1 MFQLFKKNRMWRVR
15 PLKDRYRVV
24 IIGGGVHG
32 LSTAYYLTKLG
43 VKDIAVLDKG
53 YLGGGASARTT
64 AIIRSNYLTV
74 EGIPFFDE
82 SVKLYEGLA
91 KELDFNLL
99 FNQMGR
105 LDLGHTDAALYALRM
120 RTEFNRILGVDSRM
134 VGPSEIK
141 RLVPS
146 MNLREGL
153 PYPIIGALY
162 HPPCG
167 VIRHDAVVWGFAR
180 GADRG
185 GAELHPFTEVT
196 GIDRENGRVT
206 GVEVKVPSPHEG
218 GSDGSR
224 TIQAEVVLN
233 ATAGWSSDVARLA
246 GVSLPITTH
255 PLQAMVTEPLK
266 PFLDK
271 TISSANLHAYVYQ
284 TDRGEVVI
292 GGGVDPYP
300 SYSMRSALLP
310 MEQLAGHTLE
320 MFPCLS
326 NVKVLRQWAGLC
338 DMTPDYAPIMG
349 PVDGLDG
356 FIISCGWGSW
366 GFKAAPAAGKNIATL
381 IATGQTPD
389 LIKPFALSRFHQ
401 GKLVNERAAA
411 PAAAIH

>member
-1 MFQLFKKNRMWRVR
+1 MFQLFRRNRMWQAR

-91 KELDFNLL
+91 KELNFNLL

-134 VGPSEIK
+134 VGPAEIK
-141 RLVPS
+141 RLVPAMS
-146 MNLREGL
+146 LREGL

-167 VIRHDAVVWGFAR
+167 VIRHDAVVWGFGR

-196 GIDRENGRVT
+196 AIDSANGRVT
-206 GVEVKVPSPHEG
+206 GVEVKVPSPSG
-218 GSDGSR
+218 GGLGWGR
-224 TIQAEVVLN
+224 TIQADVVLN

-300 SYSMRSALLP
+300 SYSMRSSLLP
-310 MEQLAGHTLE
+310 LEQLAGHTLE

-326 NVKVLRQWAGLC
+326 KVKVLRQWAGLC
-338 DMTPDYAPIMG
+338 DMSPDYAPIMG

-356 FIISCGWGSW
+356 FILSCGWGSW
-366 GFKAAPAAGKNIATL
+366 GFKAAPAAGKNIANL

-389 LIKPFALSRFHQ
+389 LIKPFALSRFHE

>member
-1 MFQLFKKNRMWRVR
+1 MFQLFRKNRMWQVR

-43 VKDIAVLDKG
+43 MKDIAVLDKG

-91 KELDFNLL
+91 KELNFNLL

-134 VGPSEIK
+134 VGPAEIK
-141 RLVPS
+141 QLVPAMS
-146 MNLREGL
+146 LREGL

-167 VIRHDAVVWGFAR
+167 VIRHDAVVWGFGR

-196 GIDRENGRVT
+196 AIDSANGRVT
-206 GVEVKVPSPHEG
+206 GVEVKVPSPSGEG
-218 GSDGSR
+218 SGWGR

-300 SYSMRSALLP
+300 SYSMKSALLP

-326 NVKVLRQWAGLC
+326 QVKVLRQWAGLC
-338 DMTPDYAPIMG
+338 DMSPDYAPIMG

-356 FIISCGWGSW
+356 FILSCGWGSW
-366 GFKAAPAAGKNIATL
+366 GFKAAPAAGKNIASL
-381 IATGQTPD
+381 IVTGQTPD
-389 LIKPFALSRFHQ
+389 IIKPFALSRFHE